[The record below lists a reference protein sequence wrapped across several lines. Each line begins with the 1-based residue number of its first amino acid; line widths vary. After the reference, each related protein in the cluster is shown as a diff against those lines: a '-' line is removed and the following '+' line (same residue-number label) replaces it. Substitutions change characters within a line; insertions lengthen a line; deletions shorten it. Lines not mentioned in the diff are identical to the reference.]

1 MRDPGSGYS
10 VAVGIAEWM
19 GVVESLKH
27 LAQLTG
33 QFRRP
38 QPPRDETAARA
49 SGGAGQAGQL
59 ETRLAGVLVAALRE
73 AFDRDRARI
82 DLEREHLEA
91 ERTRAEQ
98 ALRAELRRQDLDRA
112 QGRVRLLAIAA
123 IGVWMLSAALA
134 VWLPGLHAGAPK
146 WMLAGGW
153 VLVLAALA
161 ASLSS
166 WRALSLTSSSAEGR
180 PGATLAESVGMWCLL
195 GAIALTGAA
204 LLSAL

>member
-1 MRDPGSGYS
+1 
-10 VAVGIAEWM
+10 VGIAEWM
-19 GVVESLKH
+19 GVVESFKH
-27 LAQLTG
+27 LAQLSG

-38 QPPRDETAARA
+38 QPRPNEAADRA

-59 ETRLAGVLVAALRE
+59 ETRLASVLVAALRE

-82 DLEREHLEA
+82 DLERDHLEA
-91 ERTRAEQ
+91 ERKRAED
-98 ALRAELRRQDLDRA
+98 ALRSELRRQDLDRA

-134 VWLPGLHAGAPK
+134 VWLPGMHAGPPK
-146 WMLAGGW
+146 WLLGGGW
-153 VLVLAALA
+153 LLVLAALA
-161 ASLSS
+161 SSLSS
-166 WRALSLTSSSAEGR
+166 WRALSLTSSSADGR